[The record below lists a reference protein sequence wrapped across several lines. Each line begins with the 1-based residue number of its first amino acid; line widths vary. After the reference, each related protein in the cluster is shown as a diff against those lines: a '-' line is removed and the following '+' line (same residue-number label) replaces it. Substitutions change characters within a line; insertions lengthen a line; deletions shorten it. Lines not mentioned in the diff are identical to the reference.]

1 MARSSTQIQN
11 QILAEVANQP
21 ALAGLT
27 STSVTAIWRMFV
39 NVVSSALTVNE
50 QLWDV
55 KQVELEK
62 IAAEAVAGTASW
74 LQRQVLNFQLGD
86 QVQVNQNYS
95 VSYPVTDTTKCIV
108 THCSVKQLPL
118 SREVLVK
125 VAKGSQNALQPLLQT
140 EKDAL
145 TSYLTKLQFAG
156 TNLSVIS
163 FQPDILVSDIN
174 IYFDAEYVQAV
185 VKAGV
190 IDTINNFLK
199 LLEFDGVLYKTKL
212 IDAIQSVP
220 GVVDVVVNGLVA
232 RPFVINRNDPS
243 VVAFERIYETDA
255 GYIIAETDAGYT
267 LDETINMISNQA

>member
-27 STSVTAIWRMFV
+27 STSQTSIWRMFV
-39 NVVSSALTVNE
+39 NVVSSALMVSE

-55 KQVELEK
+55 KQVELEA
-62 IAAEAVAGTASW
+62 IAAQAVAGTASW
-74 LQRQVLNFQLGD
+74 LQRQVLNFQLSD
-86 QVQVNQNYS
+86 QVQVNPNYS
-95 VSYPVTDTTKCIV
+95 VSYPVTDTTKRVV
-108 THCSVKQLPL
+108 TRCSVKQLPQ

-125 VAKGSQNALQPLLQT
+125 VAKGSQTALQPLLQT

-156 TNLSVIS
+156 TYLSVIS
-163 FQPDILVSDIN
+163 LEADRLVADLD

-190 IDTINNFLK
+190 IDAVNNFLK
-199 LLEFDGVLYKTKL
+199 SLEFDGVLYKTKL
-212 IDAIQSVP
+212 VDAIQSVP
-220 GVVDVVVNGLVA
+220 GVVDVAVNGLVA

-243 VVAFERIYETDA
+243 VVPFERIYETDA
-255 GYIIAETDAGYT
+255 GYIIAETATGYT
-267 LDETINMISNQA
+267 LDDTINMISNQA